1 MDVEEIVITLKFL
14 GSEEQIEMSL
24 PLNLEIPAL
33 KTLAT
38 DYTDIPQERMRLLWR
53 ANALRDGTLASN
65 NVEDGAVIKIVPQR
79 DQQAAATARA
89 QYEAERLRRPRDAD
103 DRINDLRRTVVDLQQ
118 QVAQIT
124 RHANTVLCDL
134 NRHMVNAFRSLNQL
148 QMGLTGEMLQ
158 RWNDVRSR
166 LSGYDAQLD
175 AGRIVIREGRRAA
188 VERPAQRGN
197 AQAPPRVMNQQRHD
211 PEPAPAPQA
220 ARPAPM
226 PVPGDAIFSQ
236 DELQMIERDANVE
249 PRANFQF
256 SAACGQ
262 GKVFDQSHV

>member
-1 MDVEEIVITLKFL
+1 MDVEEIAITLKFL

-24 PLNLEIPAL
+24 PLNLEISAL
-33 KTLAT
+33 KTLAM

-89 QYEAERLRRPRDAD
+89 QYEAERLRRPRDAN
-103 DRINDLRRTVVDLQQ
+103 DRINDLRRTVIGLQQ
-118 QVAQIT
+118 QAAEIT
-124 RHANTVLCDL
+124 RRANDVLSEL
-134 NRHMVNAFRSLNQL
+134 NRRTATAFRSLNQL
-148 QMGLTGEMLQ
+148 QTELAGEILQ
-158 RWNDVRSR
+158 RWNDATSR

-188 VERPAQRGN
+188 VERPLQRGN
-197 AQAPPRVMNQQRHD
+197 AQAPARAMNQQRHA

-220 ARPAPM
+220 ARPAQM
-226 PVPGDAIFSQ
+226 PVPVDAIFSQ
-236 DELQMIERDANVE
+236 DELQTIERDASVE

-262 GKVFDQSHV
+262 GKVYDQSHV